1 VWKPEIAAYFFVGG
15 VAGAAAPL
23 TLAAGL
29 RGNDVLARRA
39 AAIAL
44 TGAIISPGL
53 LIKDLGRPER
63 FLNMLRMFKLTSP
76 MSVGSWVLTGFGAT
90 AAASAARELA
100 GRLPAT
106 GRGAQIA
113 GAALGPLLATYTA
126 TLIANTAVPVWH
138 EARRELPFVFG
149 SGAVAT
155 AGALATLVTPA
166 RAAGPARRMLVGGAL
181 AEIGAVHAM
190 ERRLG
195 ELGEPYHAGRVGR
208 LARAAKALTATGAV
222 ATLARRPR
230 AGALAVLAGGALE
243 RWVVFRAGF
252 ASAADP
258 RYTVVPQRARS
269 AH

>member
-1 VWKPEIAAYFFVGG
+1 
-15 VAGAAAPL
+15 
-23 TLAAGL
+23 
-29 RGNDVLARRA
+29 
-39 AAIAL
+39 
-44 TGAIISPGL
+44 
-53 LIKDLGRPER
+53 
-63 FLNMLRMFKLTSP
+63 MLRMFKLTSP